1 MSLPR
6 ITVVTP
12 SFNQGQF
19 LEETIL
25 SVLGQNYQ
33 DLEYIIIDG
42 GSSDNSVEIIS
53 KYADRLAHWES
64 EPDRGQAHAI
74 NKGFARATGEILCW
88 INSDDFFLPN
98 VFNQLPSLFRGGA
111 AELVYGKCL
120 LFDGGR
126 KWAVIREPPS
136 PFDRELYGAVA
147 FFDQPST
154 FWSRRLWEETGMLD
168 ETMHYGFDWEWFNR
182 AADLGEF
189 KATSLMVSAYRFHRA
204 QKTGGGDL
212 ERRRKEIREIVGRY
226 ANQNWVEVYKAV
238 DERILPAIRNLR
250 VLNGVSGIWR
260 LERSAEKLLR
270 RTLYA
275 DVYLRFGAKAVEEA
289 IAMLDV

>member
-6 ITVVTP
+6 LSIVTP

-19 LEETIL
+19 LEQTIL

-42 GSSDNSVEIIS
+42 GSRDNSVEIIS
-53 KYADRLAHWES
+53 RYADRLAHWES

-74 NKGFARATGEILCW
+74 NKGFARATGDIFCW

-98 VFNQLPSLFRGGA
+98 VFNQLPSLFLPGA

-120 LFDGGR
+120 LFDDER
-126 KWAVIREPPS
+126 KWAAIRKPPS
-136 PFDRELYGAVA
+136 PFDRELYRAVA

-168 ETMHYGFDWEWFNR
+168 ETMHYSFDWEWFNR
-182 AADLGEF
+182 ASDRGEF
-189 KATSLMVSAYRFHRA
+189 KAISLLVSAYRFHSA
-204 QKTGGGDL
+204 HKTSGGDL
-212 ERRRKEIREIVGRY
+212 GRRRQEIREIVGRY
-226 ANQNWVEVYKAV
+226 ANQNWGEVYKAV
-238 DERILPAIRNLR
+238 DERILPGMRKLR
-250 VLNGVSGIWR
+250 AMNRVRAIWR
-260 LERSAEKLLR
+260 LEHSAEKLLR
-270 RTLYA
+270 RTRYA
-275 DVYLRFGAKAVEEA
+275 DVYLRFGAKAVEQA